1 LDVITTT
8 ANIVIKNINKHVVM
22 DEAEEQT
29 IHGDLVS
36 QGEVAKLLKAPL
48 GKKEDSLD
56 EVMGEINETKNIFKT
71 ILN

>member
-1 LDVITTT
+1 
-8 ANIVIKNINKHVVM
+8 M
-22 DEAEEQT
+22 DEAEEQQ

-48 GKKEDSLD
+48 GKKEESLD
-56 EVMGEINETKNIFKT
+56 EVMNEINEAKNIFKT

>member
-1 LDVITTT
+1 
-8 ANIVIKNINKHVVM
+8 M
-22 DEAEEQT
+22 GEAEEQI
-29 IHGDLVS
+29 IHGDLVT

-56 EVMGEINETKNIFKT
+56 EVMEEINETKNIFKT